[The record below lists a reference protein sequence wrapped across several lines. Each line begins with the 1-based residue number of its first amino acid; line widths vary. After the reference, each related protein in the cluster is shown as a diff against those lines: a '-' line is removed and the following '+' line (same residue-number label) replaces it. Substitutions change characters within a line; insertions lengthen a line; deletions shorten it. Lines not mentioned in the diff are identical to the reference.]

1 MAADALP
8 GTDEVSDGAC
18 FAGELL
24 KPPPPAWGLSLRS
37 SQSQSPAPDVE
48 KDTMITTIS
57 VTFGAER
64 LP

>member
-1 MAADALP
+1 MAAAACP
-8 GTDEVSDGAC
+8 GLMRSAMAPVV
-18 FAGELL
+18 AGELL